1 MPAAVPVEAPSRW
14 VVDKDAKRR
23 VEDVLDQIAASGAY
37 GGSQVLRV
45 GAAEQRAGARV
56 TAVRLARR
64 SGRTA
69 LVLQGRDEI
78 RTAMAARYA
87 RFNVGMVFG
96 SSGDLSTGRE
106 RVEIAIALED
116 LVLATAVQD
125 LLGFDDLATLSSDG
139 SSLLHDLPRASM
151 FPSVSYAP
159 ASAAGGGTRGSVR
172 TMQITVVAVL
182 VVGSLIVGGL
192 FGIVPALIGGCL
204 TAAIVASWIWRPG
217 GDDEPQERETP

>member
-1 MPAAVPVEAPSRW
+1 MLR
-14 VVDKDAKRR
+14 VVDEATQPRWAVDEDAKRR

-45 GAAEQRAGARV
+45 GAADQRAGARV
-56 TAVRLARR
+56 TAVRLAKG

-69 LVLQGRDEI
+69 LVRQGRDEI
-78 RTAMAARYA
+78 RTAMANRYA

-116 LVLATAVQD
+116 LVLATAVED
-125 LLGFDDLATLSSDG
+125 LLGFDDLTTLSSDG
-139 SSLLHDLPRASM
+139 ANLLQDLPRARM

-159 ASAAGGGTRGSVR
+159 ASAAGTGTRGSVR
-172 TMQITVVAVL
+172 AMQVTVVAVL
-182 VVGSLIVGGL
+182 VVGSLFAGFL
-192 FGIVPALIGGCL
+192 FGIVPALVGGCL
-204 TAAIVASWIWRPG
+204 AAAVVASWIWRPG
-217 GDDEPQERETP
+217 GDDEPQESETP

>member
-1 MPAAVPVEAPSRW
+1 MPAAMPVEAPSRW

-69 LVLQGRDEI
+69 LVLQGREEI

-151 FPSVSYAP
+151 FFRRSHTPPRAP
-159 ASAAGGGTRGSVR
+159 QAGGRAVRPRDADHGRRRAGRRVAHRRRPVRHRACAHRRMPHGRDRRVVDLAPWRG
-172 TMQITVVAVL
+172 
-182 VVGSLIVGGL
+182 
-192 FGIVPALIGGCL
+192 
-204 TAAIVASWIWRPG
+204 
-217 GDDEPQERETP
+217 